1 MDMDFWRLVCK
12 QVWKITFF
20 GSEIESGF
28 GEPGGTLHQEF
39 PGVPCWQLLP
49 FWQSVQFIFR
59 LKESWSHLIDNLGY
73 WTDLSM

>member
-1 MDMDFWRLVCK
+1 MDMDFSRLVCK

-39 PGVPCWQLLP
+39 PGVPC
-49 FWQSVQFIFR
+49 
-59 LKESWSHLIDNLGY
+59 
-73 WTDLSM
+73 